1 MKSNKKTARI
11 AGLIYLILI
20 IAGVFANLFVR
31 SSLIVPGDAAA
42 TANNIMANE
51 GLFRLAYM
59 SDLIMITC
67 MVLLPLVLYVL
78 LKPVNKNMALL
89 MVIFALV
96 SVPIM
101 YTNMLNHFAPLL
113 LLSGADYL
121 TVFAAD
127 QLNAQVMLFLNLHTA
142 GYNVIYFGLWLLPL
156 GYLIYRSG
164 YFPRILGVLLM
175 IACFGFLIQSFAF
188 FLLPPSYVVIT
199 YPGTVVGILG
209 EFGFC
214 GWLLLKGAKIP
225 EMKS

>member
-1 MKSNKKTARI
+1 MKSNKRTARI

-42 TANNIMANE
+42 TASNIMANE
-51 GLFRLAYM
+51 WLFRLAYM

-78 LKPVNKNMALL
+78 LKSVNKNIALL

-127 QLNAQVMLFLNLHTA
+127 QLNAQAMLFLNLHEA
-142 GYNVIYFGLWLLPL
+142 GYNVIFFGLWLLPL
-156 GYLIYRSG
+156 GYLIYKSG
-164 YFPRILGVLLM
+164 YFPRILGVLVV
-175 IACFGFLIQSFAF
+175 IAGFSTLIDVSTF
-188 FLLPPSYVVIT
+188 FLFPSYTEIISSVVMV
-199 YPGTVVGILG
+199 PGAIG

-214 GWLLLKGAKIP
+214 GWLLIKGAKIP
-225 EMKS
+225 EIKS